1 MAKRTVVEFYGENV
15 FITALGDDG
24 YEIAADVYSYNEL
37 LSLRD
42 LINEIVEDVEGTP
55 VSSIQVPVAIGSPQQ
70 PRNIWSTMLR
80 DTPVGATDA
89 II

>member
-24 YEIAADVYSYNEL
+24 YEIAADVYSYSEL

-55 VSSIQVPVAIGSPQQ
+55 VSTIKVPESVHAPQQ
-70 PRNIWSTMLR
+70 RSIWSTMLR
-80 DTPVGATDA
+80 DMPLGSTDA
-89 II
+89 VIS